1 MGGREETGCEDL
13 YDFAALHTLLK
24 GGKVFVVEGSS
35 VAEGVSIGAMLR
47 Q

>member
-1 MGGREETGCEDL
+1 MGGREEAGCEDL
-13 YDFAALHTLLK
+13 HDLAAFYTLLK

-35 VAEGVSIGAMLR
+35 VFEGVSIAAMLR